1 MIKHTKKERLD
12 EVKDYIN
19 EELSNPFCCEV
30 KVTEDNGNIIVDCG
44 CWVLK
49 MGIGDDWFNVSTR
62 QDLGLVNMTLTRLWR
77 LGTTRRPSLK
87 STMESGMMTVNKN
100 DKHLII
106 S

>member
-1 MIKHTKKERLD
+1 MTKKESLD

-49 MGIGDDWFNVSTR
+49 MTGSMFPQEMDVG
-62 QDLGLVNMTLTRLWR
+62 
-77 LGTTRRPSLK
+77 
-87 STMESGMMTVNKN
+87 
-100 DKHLII
+100 
-106 S
+106 

>member
-1 MIKHTKKERLD
+1 MINKTKKERLD

-19 EELSNPFCCEV
+19 EVLSNPFSIEV

-62 QDLGLVNMTLTRLWR
+62 QGLGIGEYDLDQIVEIRD
-77 LGTTRRPSLK
+77 
-87 STMESGMMTVNKN
+87 NKETILEIYN
-100 DKHLII
+100 GEWDDD
-106 S
+106 SEEEC

>member
-1 MIKHTKKERLD
+1 MKKKTKEERLD

-19 EELSNPFCCEV
+19 EELTNPFCCEV

-62 QDLGLVNMTLTRLWR
+62 QGLGIGEYDLTRLLKQDNKETILYLQWR
-77 LGTTRRPSLK
+77 VGD
-87 STMESGMMTVNKN
+87 N
-100 DKHLII
+100 DNEEELNN
-106 S
+106 

>member
-1 MIKHTKKERLD
+1 MIKQTKKERLD

-19 EELSNPFCCEV
+19 EVLSNPFSIEV

-62 QDLGLVNMTLTRLWR
+62 QGLGIGEYDLDQIVEIRD
-77 LGTTRRPSLK
+77 
-87 STMESGMMTVNKN
+87 NKETILEIYN
-100 DKHLII
+100 GEWDDD
-106 S
+106 SEEEC

>member
-1 MIKHTKKERLD
+1 MINKTKKERLD

-62 QDLGLVNMTLTRLWR
+62 QGLGIGEYDLDQLVEIRD
-77 LGTTRRPSLK
+77 
-87 STMESGMMTVNKN
+87 NKETILEIYN
-100 DKHLII
+100 GEWDDD
-106 S
+106 SEEEC

>member
-1 MIKHTKKERLD
+1 MIKQTKKERLD

-19 EELSNPFCCEV
+19 EVLSNPFSIEV

-62 QDLGLVNMTLTRLWR
+62 QGLGIGEYDLDQIVEIRD
-77 LGTTRRPSLK
+77 
-87 STMESGMMTVNKN
+87 NKETILEIYN
-100 DKHLII
+100 GEWDDD
-106 S
+106 SEE